1 MNDWKIAVGIVHAA
15 RHLLPIGLF
24 MVLLIAMS
32 GCRQAVGG
40 VPAGT
45 PAADIRVT
53 LAYEPDPAAVGEAV
67 LLVTVTDDAG
77 TPITDATIT
86 ARGDMDHA
94 GMQPV
99 DGTGEHTA
107 DGVYRVP
114 FEWTMGGDWFVT
126 ITATRPDGSSAV
138 QRFDLSVGS

>member
-1 MNDWKIAVGIVHAA
+1 MSHWKTAA
-15 RHLLPIGLF
+15 RHRLPIGVI
-24 MVLLIAMS
+24 VLVLIALS

-40 VPAGT
+40 VPVGT
-45 PAADIRVT
+45 PAADIRMT
-53 LAYEPDPAAVGEAV
+53 LAYEPDPAAVGDAV

-77 TPITDATIT
+77 APVTDATVRV
-86 ARGDMDHA
+86 RGDMDHA

-138 QRFDLSVGS
+138 QRFDLSVES